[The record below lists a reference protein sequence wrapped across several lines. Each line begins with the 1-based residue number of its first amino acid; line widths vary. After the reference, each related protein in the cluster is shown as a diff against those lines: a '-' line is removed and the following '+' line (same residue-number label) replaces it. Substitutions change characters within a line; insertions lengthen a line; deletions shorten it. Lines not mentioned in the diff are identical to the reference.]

1 MPKVSVLTPL
11 YNTNPKFLKEM
22 IESILNQTFND
33 FEFILLND
41 SPNNKEIKDI
51 VLSYKDNRI
60 IYVEN
65 EENIGIS
72 KSRNKLL
79 ELAKGE
85 YIAIFDH
92 DDISLPQRLEKQV
105 NFLDKNPR
113 IGVVG
118 SNFRRFSNNRKSKNP
133 ENNLDIKIN
142 LVARGCIIL
151 HSTVMIRKSLLT
163 ENSIKWEEEYSPC
176 EDYMLFAELIDKTMF
191 YNIQE
196 PLLIYRDHENN
207 TSHNQSTIMKDKEN
221 LIKNILYKKYPYYAS
236 FPSNCSSISL
246 FGFIPI
252 LKKEKKGN
260 RVKYLLFGKIP
271 LLKIIK

>member
-11 YNTNPKFLKEM
+11 YNTNHKFLKEM
-22 IESILNQTFND
+22 IESILNQTFDD

-41 SPNNKEIKDI
+41 SPNNKELKDI

-105 NFLDKNPR
+105 DFLDKNPKVG
-113 IGVVG
+113 IVG
-118 SNFRRFSNNRKSKNP
+118 SNIIKYSNKKKSNNP

-163 ENSIKWEEEYSPC
+163 ENSIKWEEVSKKIYETSKKTEGKSNISLEKTESFSEEEIKDMVETLETTYNQVKQDFPNYDTEELACKLEYQ
-176 EDYMLFAELIDKTMF
+176 IKT
-191 YNIQE
+191 
-196 PLLIYRDHENN
+196 L
-207 TSHNQSTIMKDKEN
+207 TKNQKEN
-221 LIKNILYKKYPYYAS
+221 LIVGEKLSTYLSGKVDCRRYKK
-236 FPSNCSSISL
+236 IT
-246 FGFIPI
+246 
-252 LKKEKKGN
+252 
-260 RVKYLLFGKIP
+260 
-271 LLKIIK
+271 

>member
-11 YNTNPKFLKEM
+11 YNTNHKFLKEM
-22 IESILNQTFND
+22 IESILNQTFDD

-41 SPNNKEIKDI
+41 SPNNKELKDI

-60 IYVEN
+60 IYIEN

-142 LVARGCIIL
+142 LVVRGCIMT
-151 HSTVMIRKSLLT
+151 HSSVMIRKSLLT

-207 TSHNQSTIMKDKEN
+207 TSHNQSTIMEDKEN

-236 FPSNCSSISL
+236 FPSNSSGIYL

-252 LKKEKKGN
+252 IKKIKIGN
-260 RVKYLLFGKIP
+260 RTKYLLFDKIP
-271 LLKIIK
+271 ILKIII

>member
-11 YNTNPKFLKEM
+11 YNTNHKFLKEM
-22 IESILNQTFND
+22 IESILNQTFDD

-41 SPNNKEIKDI
+41 SPNNKELKDI

-60 IYVEN
+60 IYIEN

-105 NFLDKNPR
+105 DFLDKNPR

-142 LVARGCIIL
+142 LVVRGCIMT
-151 HSTVMIRKSLLT
+151 HSSVMIRKSLLT

-207 TSHNQSTIMKDKEN
+207 TSHNQSTIMEDKEN

-236 FPSNCSSISL
+236 FPSNSSGIYL

-252 LKKEKKGN
+252 IKKIKIGN
-260 RVKYLLFGKIP
+260 RTKYLLFDKIP
-271 LLKIIK
+271 ILKIII